1 MCFDTTAF
9 SSCPEVELGFFCGAM
24 DFTQEDIKFMRRAL
38 ALAKRGW
45 GTTSPNP
52 MVGAV
57 TVRGG
62 KIIGEGFHREA
73 GLEHGEI
80 QAIKAASEKGCDGA
94 TLYTNLEPCCHHG
107 KTPPCAGVIVKAG
120 IRKVIYSIIDPNPLV
135 SGRGVGFL
143 EENGVR
149 TRGGLLA
156 PEAEELNETYLKYT
170 KTGLPFVIIKVAQTL
185 DGRIATKTGDSR
197 WISSET
203 SLRLSHRLRA
213 GYDAVLVGSGTVVRD
228 NPQLTVRLVK
238 GRNPLRVIL
247 SSRGELPP
255 DSNQF
260 RLASD
265 SKTVVTTTEEV
276 PSHLAESEIQFWR
289 INHDGSGR
297 VDWHDLLRFAGKKEI
312 TGILIEGGST
322 VITSALRAKI
332 VDKII
337 IVVAPKLLGQG
348 IETIGDLEINT
359 VGGSLNF
366 QRVKLRRAGPD
377 LIYFA
382 YPKYN

>member
-1 MCFDTTAF
+1 M
-9 SSCPEVELGFFCGAM
+9 GF
-24 DFTQEDIKFMRRAL
+24 TEKETRFMRRAL
-38 ALAKRGW
+38 SLARKGW
-45 GTTSPNP
+45 GKTSPNP

-57 TVRGG
+57 VVKGG
-62 KIIGEGFHREA
+62 RIVGEGYHREA
-73 GLEHGEI
+73 GRDHGEI
-80 QAIKAASEKGCDGA
+80 GAIHGAGERTSKGA
-94 TLYTNLEPCCHHG
+94 ILYTNLEPCCHYG
-107 KTPPCAGVIVKAG
+107 KTPPCVNSIIRAG
-120 IRKVIYSIIDPNPLV
+120 IKQVVYSIIDLNPLV
-135 SGRGVGFL
+135 AGKGVRGL
-143 EENGVR
+143 EEHGVE

-156 PEAEELNETYLKYT
+156 SEAEELNEVYLKYMSS
-170 KTGLPFVIIKVAQTL
+170 GLPFVTIKVAQTL
-185 DGRIATKTGDSR
+185 DGRIATRTGDSR

-213 GYDAVLVGSGTVVRD
+213 GYDAVLVGSGTVARD

-255 DSNQF
+255 GSNQF
-260 RLASD
+260 RLARD

-276 PSHLAESEIQFWR
+276 PSHLAESEIQYWR